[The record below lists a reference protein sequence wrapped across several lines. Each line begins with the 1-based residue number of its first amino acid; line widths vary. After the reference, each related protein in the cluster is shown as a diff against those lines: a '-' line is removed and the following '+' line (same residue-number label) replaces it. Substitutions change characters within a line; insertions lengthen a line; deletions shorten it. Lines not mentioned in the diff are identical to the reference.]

1 MNQMFGTAEFLSSSG
16 KFSELPPPLGDE
28 FAILGR
34 SNVGKS
40 SFLNHVCADHRLA
53 RTSKRPGTT
62 ICVNLFKITESVY
75 WADLPGY
82 GYARTGG
89 GERVR
94 WSSLILD
101 YCEKRENLKGIIWLV
116 DMRHIGVAMD
126 LEACAWLRKTGIPV
140 LPVLSKADK
149 LSRNEKSRQ
158 IAAFAGQFAG
168 FAQPVVYSILDHA
181 SRERFWERF
190 EAWKESILIEY
201 QSGKGSS

>member
-1 MNQMFGTAEFLSSSG
+1 MNQIFGTATFLSSSG
-16 KFSELPPPLGDE
+16 KFSELPAPVGDE

-62 ICVNLFKITESVY
+62 ICVNLFKIAESVY

-82 GYARTGG
+82 GFARTGG
-89 GERVR
+89 SERER

-101 YCEKRENLKGIIWLV
+101 YCEKRENLKGVVWLV
-116 DMRHIGVAMD
+116 DMRHIGVKMD
-126 LEACAWLRKTGIPV
+126 LEAYEWLRKTGVPV

-149 LSRNEKSRQ
+149 LSRNERQ
-158 IAAFAGQFAG
+158 KQAAAFGKIFGG
-168 FAQPVVYSILDHA
+168 FAEPVLYSILDHS

-190 EAWKESILIEY
+190 AAWSASITIERRPEKES
-201 QSGKGSS
+201 S

>member
-1 MNQMFGTAEFLSSSG
+1 MNQIFGTATFLSSSG
-16 KFSELPPPLGDE
+16 KFSELPLPEGFE

-62 ICVNLFKITESVY
+62 ICINLFKITDSVF

-89 GERVR
+89 GERER

-101 YCEKRENLKGIIWLV
+101 YCEKRENLKGIVWLV
-116 DMRHIGVAMD
+116 DMRHIGVKMD
-126 LEACAWLRKTGIPV
+126 LEAYAWLRKTGIPV
-140 LPVLSKADK
+140 LPILSKADK
-149 LSRNEKSRQ
+149 LTHNERQ
-158 IAAFAGQFAG
+158 KQKAAFARQFAG
-168 FAQPVVYSILDHA
+168 FAEPVVYSILDHG
-181 SRERFWERF
+181 SRGRFWERF
-190 EAWKESILIEY
+190 EVWSGSINIEHGDF
-201 QSGKGSS
+201 SD